1 MATGTEKAEKAF
13 RYAEER
19 FLAGDLDGALRVSRN
34 AKRHLA
40 SLPALQSA
48 LAAYEV
54 HAAARGER
62 NCWYAVLS
70 VGQPETVAHDHD
82 AIKKR
87 YRRLCLVLHPDK
99 NRSAAADG
107 AFKLLQ
113 RAWEVLSA
121 RHPPGTVPDPGLGTG
136 AKPRPPPAGA
146 PDPDW
151 WSSFFGSSPP
161 AGAPDPDWWSSFFGS
176 SPPPRA
182 PGRDW
187 WSSHFRYKPPP
198 ERTWSSYG
206 YTPPPPPFSSASSA
220 NFSAWRSSYAREK
233 GTAYCGHC
241 SSEPAAGGGRHGTPG
256 GRCHSCGTAFNP
268 PPPPPRESQAEGAS
282 DPPPAGSAAEPPPRR
297 QRDDDDRVK
306 FTCRTEC
313 SRCKTTFS
321 SLVSRGLCKLRCQA
335 CSYDV
340 FVYGLV

>member
-1 MATGTEKAEKAF
+1 MATDTEEAEKAF
-13 RYAEER
+13 RSAEER
-19 FLAGDLDGALRVSRN
+19 FLVDDLDGALRVVRN

-40 SLPALQSA
+40 SLPALESA

-54 HAAARGER
+54 HAAARGGR
-62 NCWYAVLS
+62 NCWYAVLG
-70 VGQPETVAHDHD
+70 VGQPEPVTHDHD

-121 RHPPGTVPDPGLGTG
+121 RHPPGTGSDPGSGLGPGTG

-151 WSSFFGSSPP
+151 WSSFFRNSPP
-161 AGAPDPDWWSSFFGS
+161 AGAPV
-176 SPPPRA
+176 
-182 PGRDW
+182 RDW
-187 WSSHFRYKPPP
+187 WSSYFRYKPPP

-206 YTPPPPPFSSASSA
+206 YTPPPPPFSS
-220 NFSAWRSSYAREK
+220 RYARKK

-241 SSEPAAGGGRHGTPG
+241 GSESESAAGGGHRGTPG
-256 GRCHSCGTAFNP
+256 GRCHSCGTPFNP
-268 PPPPPRESQAEGAS
+268 PPAQQSQAEGAS
-282 DPPPAGSAAEPPPRR
+282 APPPAGSAAEPPPRDPPPRR
-297 QRDDDDRVK
+297 QRDDDEREK
-306 FTCRTEC
+306 FTCPTEC
-313 SRCKTTFS
+313 SRCKTPFS
-321 SLVSRGLCKLRCQA
+321 SLVSRGMCKLRCQA
-335 CSYDV
+335 CSYDA
-340 FVYGLV
+340 FVYVYDRHRAIAF